1 MPMNSRRYEAEPE
14 NAPGDFYVERGTC
27 IICMLPVETAPGI
40 FGFHDASVASGSHA
54 GSHCYVARQPATPA
68 EVTQTIEALTRS
80 CCQAIRYAGS
90 DPAIIACIEA
100 APTCAC
106 LCDHPRPPAST

>member
-1 MPMNSRRYEAEPE
+1 M
-14 NAPGDFYVERGTC
+14 
-27 IICMLPVETAPGI
+27 PVETAPGI

-68 EVTQTIEALTRS
+68 ETAQTIEALTHS

-90 DPAIIACIEA
+90 DPDILTRNRAV
-100 APTCAC
+100 PTCVC
-106 LCDHPRPPAST
+106 LCDKPR